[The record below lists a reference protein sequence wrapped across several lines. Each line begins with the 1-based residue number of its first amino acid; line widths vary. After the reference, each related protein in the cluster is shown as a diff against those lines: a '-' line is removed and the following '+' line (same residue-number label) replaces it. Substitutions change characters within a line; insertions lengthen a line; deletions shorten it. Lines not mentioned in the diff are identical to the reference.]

1 MSTGNKNDIKVNI
14 GAPPQDT
21 RKKKLQKYVLY
32 FGAIGIILAI
42 ILITFY
48 ENFDRFGAQF
58 GQKAYWVVSL
68 SISGGGLSA
77 IVGMLQVVILKDRIA
92 SRHWLFVIASAIGGT
107 IAGSIAGGLRY
118 YGAVTSGFWIGA
130 IIGLV
135 GGLLSGLIQ
144 NSLMTKYRTN
154 SRWVIFSAISWSGI
168 FAIGWA
174 ISWAM
179 NSEYGSGFGALL
191 IILGSGVALS
201 MFLGSIEVDIEFS

>member
-1 MSTGNKNDIKVNI
+1 MSRNDKDSIKVNI
-14 GAPPQDT
+14 GVPPQNT
-21 RKKKLQKYVLY
+21 RKKNLQKYLLY
-32 FGAIGIILAI
+32 FGVIGFILAT
-42 ILITFY
+42 ILVSFD

-58 GQKAYWVVSL
+58 GQTGYWIVSL
-68 SISGGGLSA
+68 AISGGGLA
-77 IVGMLQVVILKDRIA
+77 TIVGILQVIILKDRITD
-92 SRHWLFVIASAIGGT
+92 RHWLFIFASALGGT
-107 IAGSIAGGLRY
+107 IAGTFAGALRY
-118 YGAVTSGFWIGA
+118 YSVVTSGFWIGA